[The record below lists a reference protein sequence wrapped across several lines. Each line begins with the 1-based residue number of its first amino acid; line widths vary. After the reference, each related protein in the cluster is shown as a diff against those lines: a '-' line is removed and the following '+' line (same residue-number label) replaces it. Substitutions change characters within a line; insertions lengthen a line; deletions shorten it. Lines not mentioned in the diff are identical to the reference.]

1 LGFEGSIYK
10 KKGVCNRACYWF
22 NIGCTKTIVMK
33 FIPALIAI
41 SLLFVSLSSKSQVVS
56 KDSIKVLNQKKD
68 ILELEK
74 LVNTQKLKLASLE
87 NSMES
92 KRRDMESA
100 RKEAQKSADD
110 NAEIAAKLSSD
121 PDDRKLARKAKR
133 AAKNAKRDARQS
145 RQETDDFEDLQRN
158 IDTIKKKLADNE
170 QKLSSMKMI

>member
-1 LGFEGSIYK
+1 
-10 KKGVCNRACYWF
+10 
-22 NIGCTKTIVMK
+22 MK

-133 AAKNAKRDARQS
+133 AAKNAKKDARQS

>member
-1 LGFEGSIYK
+1 
-10 KKGVCNRACYWF
+10 
-22 NIGCTKTIVMK
+22 MK